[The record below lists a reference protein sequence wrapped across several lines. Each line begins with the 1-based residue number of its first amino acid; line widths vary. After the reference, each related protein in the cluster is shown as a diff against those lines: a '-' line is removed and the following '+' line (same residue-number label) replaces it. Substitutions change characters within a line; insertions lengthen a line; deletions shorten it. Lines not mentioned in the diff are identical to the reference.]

1 MSIRNF
7 SSTVTLRSLFATVL
21 ILAAQ
26 ASISGSVNAQ
36 SNQTKSNAASENE
49 IITYVNMSIA
59 AFCEAR
65 AQKID
70 FQKAM
75 AVAVVTQ
82 GSPIFSKHG
91 GIVPG
96 STKPLD
102 QKQFIGN
109 ASFMI
114 MAGSLKTCP
123 KMVPSAEKEKFEKI
137 VAAAAA
143 ARKSDK

>member
-1 MSIRNF
+1 
-7 SSTVTLRSLFATVL
+7 
-21 ILAAQ
+21 
-26 ASISGSVNAQ
+26 
-36 SNQTKSNAASENE
+36 
-49 IITYVNMSIA
+49 
-59 AFCEAR
+59 
-65 AQKID
+65 
-70 FQKAM
+70 M

-82 GSPIFSKHG
+82 GAPIFSKHG

-96 STKPLD
+96 STNPLD

-114 MAGSLKTCP
+114 MSGSLKTCP